1 MSRFL
6 LFLLAAGLFSSCSNS
21 NPTQLSQDSVSTD
34 TAVYSLKS
42 IIEND
47 EDCDSTL
54 SRDCRIVDIT
64 YPEFENQPALND
76 SVNSRI
82 QKIYT
87 TETSYESVSDMVQ
100 GFMTDYRTFRS
111 DPNFNNRIYSLISKT
126 KIVTNDKLLGL
137 TIESYIYTGGAHG
150 GTFHGFINWDTQG
163 RKQISIND
171 VLKPDMYDSLQ
182 VVAENIFRKNEGI
195 SPTDALKQYFFED
208 NKFVLNENY
217 LFTKE
222 GIKYLY
228 NEYEIKPYSSG
239 RTELLIP
246 YDSIRNLLKP
256 ESAIS
261 HLFKA
266 H

>member
-1 MSRFL
+1 MSR
-6 LFLLAAGLFSSCSNS
+6 LFLFLAAAVLFCSCSNS
-21 NPTQLSQDSVSTD
+21 KPTQLSQDSLNTD
-34 TAVYSLKS
+34 TAVYALKS

-54 SRDCRIVDIT
+54 SKDCRIVDIS
-64 YPEFENQPALND
+64 YPEFVNQPALND
-76 SVNSRI
+76 SINSRI
-82 QKIYT
+82 QKTYT

-100 GFMTDYRTFRS
+100 GFMADYRNFKS
-111 DPNFNNRIYSLISKT
+111 DPNFNNRVYTLMSKT
-126 KIVTNDKLLGL
+126 QVLTNNKLLGL

-150 GTFHGFINWDTQG
+150 GTFHGFINWDTQA
-163 RKQISIND
+163 RKQISINE
-171 VLKPDMYDSLQ
+171 VLKPDTYDSLQ
-182 VVAENIFRKNEGI
+182 VIAEKIFRENEGI
-195 SPTDALKQYFFED
+195 SSTDALKQYFFED
-208 NKFVLNENY
+208 NKFALNENY
-217 LFTKE
+217 LFTPE

-261 HLFKA
+261 HLFTTD
-266 H
+266 